1 MTAKGLV
8 SAAAIF
14 VAGVSCAVTYD
25 VSTFGANGSD
35 NASDRVAIQTALDKA
50 KGAREKVIV
59 TVPNGTYYL
68 DRSLFIY
75 SNTELRL
82 ATGATFVRNGS
93 TDGVMLRAR
102 HLRPSATGD
111 TECPGD
117 DSCTH
122 GGHSQ
127 FSNITVSGGAWNAA
141 STATEITGIF
151 MLSHGSKLTISG
163 VRFMG
168 CTDHMLNISGS
179 SDVVVEDCV
188 FSSPVRYT
196 GTDPAAWAP
205 YEVGDVNRYN
215 TIESIHMDFTDAEG
229 EAGNYPLDGTGCER
243 VTVTGCT
250 FSGVFAGIGNHHAVA
265 GRFAADL
272 FVRNCS
278 FTSLQ
283 GYAVDCFGITGCE
296 IEGCTSSG
304 GCGLIRASQAQ
315 FYATSNTVSGA
326 TEHGFFLV
334 DVNKTRLVGN
344 TVSGAAVQ
352 GVNLV
357 EAAAEIIGNQV
368 SDSGDCGIRADSGSS
383 VVSSGNTIIEPTTY
397 GFGFTGGSSLLSES
411 DTVSSA
417 GSSGFVVA
425 GGGVASIVDAEV
437 TSPSAVGIQLDGI
450 ESGEIRANTI
460 SSAGSHGIV
469 LNNCQPAA
477 MVYDNAISNPVG
489 HGVVVVGGS
498 ADLRRNSVSSA
509 GVNGVT
515 AESAA
520 QCTASGNTISGG
532 QYGFCVKSGCS
543 LFANGN
549 TINGTSLS
557 AVYAISAR
565 AMTCTDN
572 EITAPGNCGFYMD
585 QTIGA
590 VVRGNS
596 VQGSGWPSVWIK
608 TSPVCE
614 VSGNTIAGSAQE
626 GIYCKDSSQCVVAS
640 NVVTG
645 ATKIGIRVD
654 GTDNSRASAK
664 ISDNDVASA
673 SASGDI
679 RVCAVATGYEVS
691 GNICRGVGFT
701 MESAVVDV
709 TEYHPADAR
718 IISVDLT
725 SGDTA
730 DVKWTNQ
737 AGVTGYFVEYSP
749 SASFPVAATSRSGD
763 VTDGSGHCGISGL
776 SGSGTW
782 YVRVKTFHTIFGTRY
797 EALGDPAFSEM
808 VSMSESPDAIHY
820 SVHFDANGGS
830 GTMADQPGFVYGTP
844 KALNANAFTYAGYLF
859 AGWSRSPTATSAS
872 YADGTSIARPN
883 PAPQKGETITL
894 YAVWARD
901 ASTYTVQ
908 FDGNGATS
916 GRMADQLGFVP
927 GKGGRTL
934 TPNQFARTGY
944 DFLGWAKYPASTTP
958 LFADC
963 ANLVTSTAAGDVLV
977 LYAVW
982 QLRAGA
988 SYTICF
994 DANGGSGSMS
1004 SKTDCIPGVACQLP
1018 KCKFT
1023 NTGYIFRGWARTAN
1037 AQQAAYA
1044 DEGMFSS
1051 NATAGSTVTLYAVWE
1066 LDSSATYS
1074 VSFDGNGATSGRM
1087 ADQLGF
1093 VPGKGGRTLT
1103 PNQFARTGY
1112 DFLGWAKYPASTTA
1126 LFADCANLV
1135 TSTAAGDVLVLYAV
1149 WQLRDGASYTI
1160 CFNANGG
1167 SGSMSSKTDCI
1178 PGVAC
1183 QLPKCKFTNMGYIFR
1198 GWARTANAQQAAYA
1212 DEGMFSSNAA
1222 AGSTVMLY
1230 AVWELDSSTTYS
1242 VCFDGN
1248 GATSG
1253 SMADQLGFV
1262 PGKGGRALSPNKFQ
1276 NVGYNFLGWA
1286 KYPTSTT
1293 PLWTDGAV
1301 LNTSTAAGSTL
1312 VLYAV
1317 WKLDESVAYSV
1328 AFEANGG
1335 KGTMPVQPAFVYGKG
1350 RALLPN
1356 AFTRDGYIFRGWNR
1370 SMHATS
1376 ATYLDGAMV
1385 YRPDPKVPVGGTM
1398 RLFAVWEPDSRC
1410 STVSFDANGGEG
1422 AMDDQLGFLPGDAKP
1437 LSANAFERPGYTFGG
1452 WAITPDGAVAYA
1464 DGSDFAADGPMTLY
1478 AVWVIDANCYS
1489 VQFNGNGATSGSMA
1503 DQHGFY
1509 PGKRRRALAY
1519 NEFFRA
1525 GYRFLGWAKYPLSTA
1540 PLWSDG
1546 EAIATSTPAG
1556 TTLTLYAVWEA
1567 APSTYAIAYDAN
1579 GGAGAMP
1586 MQQGLEYDTPV
1597 TLLANSFTRE
1607 GFDFVGW
1614 TDSIATAAGAM
1625 YADGGVVTCERPCDG
1640 VDNRLVR
1647 LYAVWRER
1655 RGYQIEFNKNE
1666 GSGQTSS
1673 IWLMPDELGQLP
1685 RLAAGDGLA
1694 WARRGFSFV
1703 GWSPAANSREVA
1715 FGDWECVQGLADE
1728 GEKVSLYALWSLN
1741 PGYYAISFI
1750 RNDGAG
1756 TWRTV
1761 GFEHGTKTRMPSLAN
1776 GLGWGRRGYKFNG
1789 WALTAA
1795 NANNVVIWKGDWAN
1809 IATPTAAG
1817 TTLTIYASW
1826 TLKPGYYQI
1835 RFNKNDGSGKWRT
1848 LGFERDVTSKLNTIA
1863 GLGWERDGYEFL
1875 GWASNKANA
1884 DAGKV
1889 WKLDGAW
1896 LKNVTDEGKTL
1907 SIYAVWAPVP

>member
-1 MTAKGLV
+1 MTSPRTIFLLLFVFPLV
-8 SAAAIF
+8 VRPTAADAAVYADCQVVSNLTS
-14 VAGVSCAVTYD
+14 VAGGQVNLYAGWAPNTYTVKYNKNGGSGTMADQSFTYD
-25 VSTFGANGSD
+25 VAQNLRAIAFTRTGYTFDGWATSAGADATYRGGASVKNLTAENG
-35 NASDRVAIQTALDKA
+35 
-50 KGAREKVIV
+50 GIV
-59 TVPNGTYYL
+59 TLYAVW
-68 DRSLFIY
+68 
-75 SNTELRL
+75 
-82 ATGATFVRNGS
+82 ARNNY
-93 TDGVMLRAR
+93 T
-102 HLRPSATGD
+102 
-111 TECPGD
+111 
-117 DSCTH
+117 
-122 GGHSQ
+122 
-127 FSNITVSGGAWNAA
+127 
-141 STATEITGIF
+141 
-151 MLSHGSKLTISG
+151 
-163 VRFMG
+163 VRF
-168 CTDHMLNISGS
+168 N
-179 SDVVVEDCV
+179 
-188 FSSPVRYT
+188 
-196 GTDPAAWAP
+196 
-205 YEVGDVNRYN
+205 
-215 TIESIHMDFTDAEG
+215 
-229 EAGNYPLDGTGCER
+229 
-243 VTVTGCT
+243 
-250 FSGVFAGIGNHHAVA
+250 
-265 GRFAADL
+265 
-272 FVRNCS
+272 
-278 FTSLQ
+278 
-283 GYAVDCFGITGCE
+283 
-296 IEGCTSSG
+296 
-304 GCGLIRASQAQ
+304 
-315 FYATSNTVSGA
+315 
-326 TEHGFFLV
+326 
-334 DVNKTRLVGN
+334 
-344 TVSGAAVQ
+344 
-352 GVNLV
+352 
-357 EAAAEIIGNQV
+357 
-368 SDSGDCGIRADSGSS
+368 
-383 VVSSGNTIIEPTTY
+383 
-397 GFGFTGGSSLLSES
+397 
-411 DTVSSA
+411 
-417 GSSGFVVA
+417 
-425 GGGVASIVDAEV
+425 
-437 TSPSAVGIQLDGI
+437 
-450 ESGEIRANTI
+450 
-460 SSAGSHGIV
+460 
-469 LNNCQPAA
+469 
-477 MVYDNAISNPVG
+477 
-489 HGVVVVGGS
+489 
-498 ADLRRNSVSSA
+498 
-509 GVNGVT
+509 
-515 AESAA
+515 
-520 QCTASGNTISGG
+520 
-532 QYGFCVKSGCS
+532 
-543 LFANGN
+543 
-549 TINGTSLS
+549 
-557 AVYAISAR
+557 
-565 AMTCTDN
+565 
-572 EITAPGNCGFYMD
+572 
-585 QTIGA
+585 
-590 VVRGNS
+590 
-596 VQGSGWPSVWIK
+596 
-608 TSPVCE
+608 
-614 VSGNTIAGSAQE
+614 
-626 GIYCKDSSQCVVAS
+626 
-640 NVVTG
+640 
-645 ATKIGIRVD
+645 
-654 GTDNSRASAK
+654 
-664 ISDNDVASA
+664 
-673 SASGDI
+673 
-679 RVCAVATGYEVS
+679 
-691 GNICRGVGFT
+691 
-701 MESAVVDV
+701 
-709 TEYHPADAR
+709 
-718 IISVDLT
+718 
-725 SGDTA
+725 
-730 DVKWTNQ
+730 
-737 AGVTGYFVEYSP
+737 
-749 SASFPVAATSRSGD
+749 
-763 VTDGSGHCGISGL
+763 
-776 SGSGTW
+776 
-782 YVRVKTFHTIFGTRY
+782 
-797 EALGDPAFSEM
+797 
-808 VSMSESPDAIHY
+808 
-820 SVHFDANGGS
+820 ANGGS
-830 GTMADQPGFVYGTP
+830 GTMADQSGFVYGMP
-844 KALNANAFTYAGYLF
+844 KTLSANAFTYTGYMF
-859 AGWSRSPTATSAS
+859 AGWARSPTATSAT
-872 YADGTSIARPN
+872 YADRASLSKPN
-883 PAPQKGETITL
+883 PAPAKGGIVTL
-894 YAVWARD
+894 YAVWTRD
-901 ASTYTVQ
+901 TSTYAVQ
-908 FDGNGATS
+908 FNGNGATS
-916 GRMADQLGFVP
+916 GQ
-927 GKGGRTL
+927 
-934 TPNQFARTGY
+934 
-944 DFLGWAKYPASTTP
+944 
-958 LFADC
+958 
-963 ANLVTSTAAGDVLV
+963 
-977 LYAVW
+977 
-982 QLRAGA
+982 
-988 SYTICF
+988 
-994 DANGGSGSMS
+994 
-1004 SKTDCIPGVACQLP
+1004 
-1018 KCKFT
+1018 
-1023 NTGYIFRGWARTAN
+1023 
-1037 AQQAAYA
+1037 
-1044 DEGMFSS
+1044 
-1051 NATAGSTVTLYAVWE
+1051 
-1066 LDSSATYS
+1066 
-1074 VSFDGNGATSGRM
+1074 
-1087 ADQLGF
+1087 
-1093 VPGKGGRTLT
+1093 
-1103 PNQFARTGY
+1103 
-1112 DFLGWAKYPASTTA
+1112 
-1126 LFADCANLV
+1126 
-1135 TSTAAGDVLVLYAV
+1135 
-1149 WQLRDGASYTI
+1149 
-1160 CFNANGG
+1160 
-1167 SGSMSSKTDCI
+1167 
-1178 PGVAC
+1178 
-1183 QLPKCKFTNMGYIFR
+1183 
-1198 GWARTANAQQAAYA
+1198 
-1212 DEGMFSSNAA
+1212 
-1222 AGSTVMLY
+1222 
-1230 AVWELDSSTTYS
+1230 
-1242 VCFDGN
+1242 
-1248 GATSG
+1248 
-1253 SMADQLGFV
+1253 MADQLGFV